1 LLPLIAQIGQRDGGP
16 VVAVL
21 ENFGILEP
29 VSVTIALALAAG
41 ALVVDRV
48 WGASI
53 GCDPGRI
60 FLLRRGA
67 ASRLAGR
74 PWRGACL
81 TVVLQGEHSG
91 GASPLHNGRSAMLR
105 NVLLR
110 ASQSEWLEERLPR
123 LWFTRAAVRRFIP
136 GEDLDA
142 ALAAAGALGE
152 RGIATVLTALG
163 ENVEKAEEADA
174 VADHYV
180 EVLDRVARSRLAA
193 EISVKLTQ
201 LGLDLGTD
209 ATAERLERLAREGE
223 ARGIGVWI
231 DMESSEYTDRT
242 LELYRAVRA
251 RHANVGVCL
260 QANLLRTSRDMEMLL
275 ENDAAIRLVKGAY
288 REPPS
293 RAFQS
298 RRDIDKNYLR
308 LADRLLREK
317 AQRGDGLRIVFGT
330 HDVPLVRRITEMAR
344 LLGVSKDAFEVHM
357 LYGIRTVDQERLATA
372 GYRLRVLISY
382 GSAWYPWFMRRL
394 AERPANLV
402 LVARNLVPV

>member
-1 LLPLIAQIGQRDGGP
+1 
-16 VVAVL
+16 
-21 ENFGILEP
+21 
-29 VSVTIALALAAG
+29 
-41 ALVVDRV
+41 
-48 WGASI
+48 
-53 GCDPGRI
+53 
-60 FLLRRGA
+60 
-67 ASRLAGR
+67 
-74 PWRGACL
+74 
-81 TVVLQGEHSG
+81 
-91 GASPLHNGRSAMLR
+91 MLR

-142 ALAAAGALGE
+142 ALAAASELGG
-152 RGIATVLTALG
+152 RRIATVLTMLG
-163 ENVEKAEEADA
+163 ENVDKAEEADA

-180 EVLDRVARSRLAA
+180 EVLDRIARSGLAT
-193 EISVKLTQ
+193 EISIKLTQ

-223 ARGIGVWI
+223 ARGIAVWI

-242 LELYRAVRA
+242 LELYRAARA

-260 QANLLRTSRDMEMLL
+260 QANMLRTSRDMDMLL

-288 REPPS
+288 REPPG

-298 RRDIDKNYLR
+298 RRDVDKNYLR

-317 AQRGDGLRIVFGT
+317 AQRGDALRIAFGT
-330 HDVPLVRRITEMAR
+330 HDVPLVRRITEMAQMVEVPR
-344 LLGVSKDAFEVHM
+344 EAFEVQM
-357 LYGIRTVDQERLATA
+357 LYGIRTPDQERLAGA
-372 GYRLRVLISY
+372 GYRVRVLISY

-402 LVARNLVPV
+402 FVARNLVRV

>member
-1 LLPLIAQIGQRDGGP
+1 
-16 VVAVL
+16 
-21 ENFGILEP
+21 
-29 VSVTIALALAAG
+29 
-41 ALVVDRV
+41 
-48 WGASI
+48 
-53 GCDPGRI
+53 
-60 FLLRRGA
+60 
-67 ASRLAGR
+67 
-74 PWRGACL
+74 
-81 TVVLQGEHSG
+81 
-91 GASPLHNGRSAMLR
+91 MLR

-110 ASQSEWLEERLPR
+110 ASQNDWLEERLPR

-142 ALAAAGALGE
+142 ALAAAGELGE
-152 RGIATVLTALG
+152 RRIATVLTVLG

-174 VADHYV
+174 VADHFV
-180 EVLDRVARSRLAA
+180 EALDRIARSGLAT
-193 EISVKLTQ
+193 EISIKLTQ

-209 ATAERLERLAREGE
+209 ATAERLERLAAEGE
-223 ARGIGVWI
+223 SRGIAVWI
-231 DMESSEYTDRT
+231 DRDSSAYTDRT
-242 LELYRAVRA
+242 LELYRAARA

-260 QANLLRTSRDMEMLL
+260 QANMLRTSRDMDMLL

-298 RRDIDKNYLR
+298 RRDVDKNYLR

-317 AQRGDGLRIVFGT
+317 AQRGDGLRIAFGT
-330 HDVPLVRRITEMAR
+330 HDVPLVRRVTEMAR
-344 LLGVSKDAFEVHM
+344 MVEVPTDAFEVQM
-357 LYGIRTVDQERLATA
+357 LYGIRTPDQERLASA

-402 LVARNLVPV
+402 FVARNLVRV

>member
-1 LLPLIAQIGQRDGGP
+1 
-16 VVAVL
+16 
-21 ENFGILEP
+21 
-29 VSVTIALALAAG
+29 
-41 ALVVDRV
+41 
-48 WGASI
+48 
-53 GCDPGRI
+53 
-60 FLLRRGA
+60 
-67 ASRLAGR
+67 
-74 PWRGACL
+74 
-81 TVVLQGEHSG
+81 
-91 GASPLHNGRSAMLR
+91 MLR

-110 ASQSEWLEERLPR
+110 ASQSDWLEERLPR

-142 ALAAAGALGE
+142 ALAAAGELGK
-152 RGIATVLTALG
+152 RQIATVLTVLG

-180 EVLDRVARSRLAA
+180 EVLDRIARSGLAT
-193 EISVKLTQ
+193 EISIKLTQ

-209 ATAERLERLAREGE
+209 ATAERLERLAREGA
-223 ARGIGVWI
+223 ARGIAVWI

-242 LELYRAVRA
+242 LELYRAARA
-251 RHANVGVCL
+251 RYSNVGVCL
-260 QANLLRTSRDMEMLL
+260 QANMLRTSRDMDALL
-275 ENDAAIRLVKGAY
+275 ESDAAIRLVKGAY

-298 RRDIDKNYLR
+298 KRDIDKNYLR

-317 AQRGDGLRIVFGT
+317 AQRGNGLRIAFGT

-344 LLGVSKDAFEVHM
+344 MVEVPTDAFEVQM
-357 LYGIRTVDQERLATA
+357 LYGIRTPDQERLAGV
-372 GYRLRVLISY
+372 GYRMRVLISY

-402 LVARNLVPV
+402 FVARNLVRV

>member
-1 LLPLIAQIGQRDGGP
+1 
-16 VVAVL
+16 
-21 ENFGILEP
+21 
-29 VSVTIALALAAG
+29 
-41 ALVVDRV
+41 
-48 WGASI
+48 
-53 GCDPGRI
+53 
-60 FLLRRGA
+60 
-67 ASRLAGR
+67 
-74 PWRGACL
+74 
-81 TVVLQGEHSG
+81 
-91 GASPLHNGRSAMLR
+91 MLR

-110 ASQSEWLEERLPR
+110 ASQNDWLEERLPR

-142 ALAAAGALGE
+142 ALAAAGELGE
-152 RGIATVLTALG
+152 RRIATVLTVLG

-180 EVLDRVARSRLAA
+180 EALDRIARSGLAT
-193 EISVKLTQ
+193 EISIKLTQ

-209 ATAERLERLAREGE
+209 ATAERLERLAAEGE
-223 ARGIGVWI
+223 SRGIAVWI
-231 DMESSEYTDRT
+231 DMESSAYTDRT
-242 LELYRAVRA
+242 LELYRAARA

-260 QANLLRTSRDMEMLL
+260 QANMLRTSRDMDMLL
-275 ENDAAIRLVKGAY
+275 ENDAAIRLVTGAY

-298 RRDIDKNYLR
+298 RRDVDKNYLR

-317 AQRGDGLRIVFGT
+317 AQRGDGLRIAFGT
-330 HDVPLVRRITEMAR
+330 HDVPLVRRVTEMAR
-344 LLGVSKDAFEVHM
+344 MVEVPTDAFEVQM
-357 LYGIRTVDQERLATA
+357 LYGIRTPDQERLASA

-402 LVARNLVPV
+402 FVARNLVRV

>member
-1 LLPLIAQIGQRDGGP
+1 
-16 VVAVL
+16 
-21 ENFGILEP
+21 
-29 VSVTIALALAAG
+29 
-41 ALVVDRV
+41 
-48 WGASI
+48 
-53 GCDPGRI
+53 
-60 FLLRRGA
+60 
-67 ASRLAGR
+67 
-74 PWRGACL
+74 
-81 TVVLQGEHSG
+81 
-91 GASPLHNGRSAMLR
+91 MLR

-110 ASQSEWLEERLPR
+110 ASQNDWLEERLPR

-142 ALAAAGALGE
+142 ALAAAGELGE
-152 RGIATVLTALG
+152 RRIATVLTVLG

-180 EVLDRVARSRLAA
+180 EALDRIARSGLAT
-193 EISVKLTQ
+193 EISIKLTQ

-209 ATAERLERLAREGE
+209 ATAERLERLAAEGE
-223 ARGIGVWI
+223 SRGIAVWI
-231 DMESSEYTDRT
+231 DMESSAYTDRT
-242 LELYRAVRA
+242 LELYRAARA

-260 QANLLRTSRDMEMLL
+260 QANMLRTSRDMDMLL

-298 RRDIDKNYLR
+298 RRDVDKNYLR

-317 AQRGDGLRIVFGT
+317 AQRGDGLRIAFGT
-330 HDVPLVRRITEMAR
+330 HDVPLVRRVTEMAR
-344 LLGVSKDAFEVHM
+344 MVEVPTDAFEVQM
-357 LYGIRTVDQERLATA
+357 LYGIRTPDQERLASA

-402 LVARNLVPV
+402 FVARNLVRV

>member
-1 LLPLIAQIGQRDGGP
+1 
-16 VVAVL
+16 
-21 ENFGILEP
+21 
-29 VSVTIALALAAG
+29 
-41 ALVVDRV
+41 
-48 WGASI
+48 
-53 GCDPGRI
+53 
-60 FLLRRGA
+60 
-67 ASRLAGR
+67 
-74 PWRGACL
+74 
-81 TVVLQGEHSG
+81 
-91 GASPLHNGRSAMLR
+91 MLR

-110 ASQSEWLEERLPR
+110 ASQSDWLEERLPR

-142 ALAAAGALGE
+142 ALAAARELGD
-152 RGIATVLTALG
+152 RRIATVLTMLG
-163 ENVEKAEEADA
+163 ENVDKAEEADA

-180 EVLDRVARSRLAA
+180 EVLDRIARSGLAT
-193 EISVKLTQ
+193 EISIKLTQ
-201 LGLDLGTD
+201 LGLDLGAD
-209 ATAERLERLAREGE
+209 ATGERLERLAREGE
-223 ARGIGVWI
+223 ARGIAVWI

-242 LELYRAVRA
+242 LELYRAARA

-260 QANLLRTSRDMEMLL
+260 QANMLRTSRDMDMLL

-298 RRDIDKNYLR
+298 RRDVDKNYLR

-317 AQRGDGLRIVFGT
+317 AQRGDGLRIAFGT

-344 LLGVSKDAFEVHM
+344 MLEVPSEAFEVQM
-357 LYGIRTVDQERLATA
+357 LYGIRTPDQERLAGA
-372 GYRLRVLISY
+372 GYRVRVLISY

-402 LVARNLVPV
+402 YVARNLVRV

>member
-1 LLPLIAQIGQRDGGP
+1 
-16 VVAVL
+16 
-21 ENFGILEP
+21 
-29 VSVTIALALAAG
+29 
-41 ALVVDRV
+41 
-48 WGASI
+48 
-53 GCDPGRI
+53 
-60 FLLRRGA
+60 
-67 ASRLAGR
+67 
-74 PWRGACL
+74 
-81 TVVLQGEHSG
+81 
-91 GASPLHNGRSAMLR
+91 MLR

-110 ASQSEWLEERLPR
+110 ASQSDWLEERLPR

-142 ALAAAGALGE
+142 ALAAARELGD
-152 RGIATVLTALG
+152 RRIATVLTMLG
-163 ENVEKAEEADA
+163 ENVDKAEEADA

-180 EVLDRVARSRLAA
+180 EVLDRIARSGLAT
-193 EISVKLTQ
+193 EISIKLTQ
-201 LGLDLGTD
+201 LGLDLGAD
-209 ATAERLERLAREGE
+209 ATGERLERLAREGE
-223 ARGIGVWI
+223 ARGIAVWI

-242 LELYRAVRA
+242 LELYRAARA

-260 QANLLRTSRDMEMLL
+260 QANMLRTSRDMDMLL

-298 RRDIDKNYLR
+298 RRDVDKNYLR

-317 AQRGDGLRIVFGT
+317 AQRGDSLRIAFGT

-344 LLGVSKDAFEVHM
+344 MLEVPSEAFEVQM
-357 LYGIRTVDQERLATA
+357 LYGIRTPDQERLAGA
-372 GYRLRVLISY
+372 GYRVRVLISY

-402 LVARNLVPV
+402 YVARNLVRV

>member
-1 LLPLIAQIGQRDGGP
+1 
-16 VVAVL
+16 
-21 ENFGILEP
+21 
-29 VSVTIALALAAG
+29 
-41 ALVVDRV
+41 
-48 WGASI
+48 
-53 GCDPGRI
+53 
-60 FLLRRGA
+60 
-67 ASRLAGR
+67 
-74 PWRGACL
+74 
-81 TVVLQGEHSG
+81 
-91 GASPLHNGRSAMLR
+91 MLR

-110 ASQSEWLEERLPR
+110 ASQNDWLEERLPR

-142 ALAAAGALGE
+142 ALAAAGELGK
-152 RGIATVLTALG
+152 RQIATVLTVLG

-180 EVLDRVARSRLAA
+180 EALDRIARSGLAT
-193 EISVKLTQ
+193 EISIKLTQ

-209 ATAERLERLAREGE
+209 ATAERLERLAAEGE
-223 ARGIGVWI
+223 ARGIAVWI
-231 DMESSEYTDRT
+231 DMESSAYTDRT
-242 LELYRAVRA
+242 LELYRAARA

-260 QANLLRTSRDMEMLL
+260 QANMLRTSRDMDMLL

-298 RRDIDKNYLR
+298 RRDVDKNYLR

-317 AQRGDGLRIVFGT
+317 AQRGDGLRIAFGT
-330 HDVPLVRRITEMAR
+330 HDVPLVRRVTEMAR
-344 LLGVSKDAFEVHM
+344 MVEVPTDAFEVQM
-357 LYGIRTVDQERLATA
+357 LYGIRTPDQERLASA

-402 LVARNLVPV
+402 FVARNLVRV